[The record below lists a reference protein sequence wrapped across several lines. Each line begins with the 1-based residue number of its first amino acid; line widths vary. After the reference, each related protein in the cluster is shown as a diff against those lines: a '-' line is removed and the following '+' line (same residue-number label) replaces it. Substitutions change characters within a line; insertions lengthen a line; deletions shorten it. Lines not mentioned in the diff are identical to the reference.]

1 MAASGEECG
10 ILEFASS
17 IDWRRR
23 KWELVRRNVQWR
35 LLLLLD
41 ADDHL
46 FQGPVVRN
54 SFYSENLLYACAYT
68 DRYADCDSYAY
79 TNFNTYSDANSDT
92 DVHANSDTDVH
103 TNRDTYPYVNAD
115 PYSDSYGDSYCNP
128 YLDANS
134 NTDADPNPNMYSR
147 GTMCLYT

>member
-1 MAASGEECG
+1 MAASGEERG

-23 KWELVRRNVQWR
+23 KWKLVRRNVQWR

-68 DRYADCDSYAY
+68 DPESHGNTEPYGNTYPSSSNAETDPSETDSYA
-79 TNFNTYSDANSDT
+79 DSDT
-92 DVHANSDTDVH
+92 KCNAYSYADGVSYGH
-103 TNRDTYPYVNAD
+103 TNGNTNGNAD
-115 PYSDSYGDSYCNP
+115 PDGYAY
-128 YLDANS
+128 A
-134 NTDADPNPNMYSR
+134 
-147 GTMCLYT
+147 

>member
-1 MAASGEECG
+1 M
-10 ILEFASS
+10 
-17 IDWRRR
+17 
-23 KWELVRRNVQWR
+23 VRRNVQWR

-41 ADDHL
+41 PDDHL

-68 DRYADCDSYAY
+68 DPESHGNTEPYG
-79 TNFNTYSDANSDT
+79 NTYP
-92 DVHANSDTDVH
+92 HL
-103 TNRDTYPYVNAD
+103 NAD
-115 PYSDSYGDSYCNP
+115 PYSDSYGDPYCNP

-134 NTDADPNPNMYSR
+134 NTSPNMYSR